1 MVDLRIYDKFHD
13 KRQNKSSANAKKIRC
28 IHHHCLKLQ
37 ALFDQ
42 VLLSGCST
50 SSFLVCRTNLASIEF
65 YRMFLLGCIKTL
77 TIHKFFN
84 DCLEF
89 LQGEKL
95 NEKATRHAS
104 QTFLAMQF

>member
-1 MVDLRIYDKFHD
+1 
-13 KRQNKSSANAKKIRC
+13 
-28 IHHHCLKLQ
+28 
-37 ALFDQ
+37 
-42 VLLSGCST
+42 
-50 SSFLVCRTNLASIEF
+50 
-65 YRMFLLGCIKTL
+65 MFLLGCIKTL

-104 QTFLAMQF
+104 QTFLAMQFGIGSVFILKCSNSLSQTDLKDEP